1 MYLPIYKMIMDFLA
15 VFAELLGTFIFIS
28 VILLEGTALA
38 IGITL
43 IAVIFLIGRVS
54 GAHVNP
60 AISFVM
66 WMKKDI
72 SSSKLLTYI
81 VAQLIGGYLA
91 LLWYR
96 NTILNK

>member
-1 MYLPIYKMIMDFLA
+1 MILDFLA
-15 VFAELLGTFIFIS
+15 VFAELLGTFFFIS

-72 SSSKLLTYI
+72 SSSKLLAYV
-81 VAQLIGGYLA
+81 VAQLIGGVLA

>member
-1 MYLPIYKMIMDFLA
+1 MIMDFLA

>member
-1 MYLPIYKMIMDFLA
+1 MIMDLLS
-15 VFAELLGTFIFIS
+15 VFAELLGTFFFIS

-72 SSSKLLTYI
+72 SSSKLLAYI

-96 NTILNK
+96 NTIVNK

>member
-1 MYLPIYKMIMDFLA
+1 MIIDFLSF
-15 VFAELLGTFIFIS
+15 FAELIGTFFFIS

-43 IAVIFLIGRVS
+43 IAVIFLIGKVS

-66 WMKKDI
+66 WVKKDI

-96 NTILNK
+96 NTILSK

>member
-1 MYLPIYKMIMDFLA
+1 MIIDFLSF
-15 VFAELLGTFIFIS
+15 FAELIGTFFFIS

-43 IAVIFLIGRVS
+43 IAVIFLIGKVS

-96 NTILNK
+96 NTIPSK